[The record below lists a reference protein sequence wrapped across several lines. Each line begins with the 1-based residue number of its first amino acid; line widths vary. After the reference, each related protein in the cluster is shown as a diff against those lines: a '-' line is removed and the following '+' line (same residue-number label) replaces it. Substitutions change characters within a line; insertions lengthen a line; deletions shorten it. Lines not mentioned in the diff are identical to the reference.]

1 MAKKSVATLQTGSKR
16 LTKAINMVKKKETGT
31 YSFLEAILDPK
42 HVRDWM
48 ANKPIT
54 QEVIPSKSIEKT
66 SANTDD
72 VNIKK
77 ENINQVVV
85 NNDDIESKK
94 ALSKDD
100 VEDSSVKQSSSSD
113 DLKNDS

>member
-48 ANKPIT
+48 ANKPII

-66 SANTDD
+66 STNTDE
-72 VNIKK
+72 V
-77 ENINQVVV
+77 NINQDVV
-85 NNDDIESKK
+85 NNDNIESKQ
-94 ALSKDD
+94 ALPKDD

>member
-48 ANKPIT
+48 ANKPII
-54 QEVIPSKSIEKT
+54 QQVIPSKSIEKT
-66 SANTDD
+66 STNFDE
-72 VNIKK
+72 VNIINK
-77 ENINQVVV
+77 NINQDVAK
-85 NNDDIESKK
+85 NDNIEPKETLPTEDIEANS
-94 ALSKDD
+94 A
-100 VEDSSVKQSSSSD
+100 KQPTGSD
-113 DLKNDS
+113 DLKKDS